1 MTPDDIAALA
11 MTLAACTPMER
22 LTNME
27 IRSALE
33 FLKGRGYLVRPQPID
48 SSKNNGDASK
58 CFVCANDGQK
68 ETLT

>member
-11 MTLAACTPMER
+11 KLLACKTSLGATCS
-22 LTNME
+22 NME
-27 IRSALE
+27 IRAALE
-33 FLKGRGYLVRPQPID
+33 FLKGRGYLVRPQQ
-48 SSKNNGDASK
+48 NNGDASK